1 MKTASLVAIIFLVV
15 VAIMHLLRLVLHV
28 EVKVGSM
35 IVPMWIS
42 IFAFVFT
49 CGLAIMLWLEYR
61 RK

>member
-15 VAIMHLLRLVLHV
+15 VAIMHLLRLVLYV

-42 IFAFVFT
+42 ILAFVFT
-49 CGLAIMLWLEYR
+49 CGLAIMLWLENR